1 MAAKKHQHPLLTVLL
16 IIVGVALLLG
26 LVAAGVVTF
35 VSPASSISFSP
46 KIGVIPINGTIT
58 NAQPIIS
65 ELIRFRKDKAIKAI
79 IVRID
84 SPGGGVGPSQEIYEE
99 LKRTRT
105 EKKIIASMGSVAAS
119 GGFYVAAAADK
130 IVANPGTI
138 TGSIGVIMQ
147 FVQYKSLLE
156 KIGINLEVVKSGEF
170 KDMGYP
176 QRELTDRDRQI
187 LKQIIEDVKAQFVS
201 AVAEG
206 RHLPKEKVEAVADGR
221 IFSGE
226 RAKKMGLV
234 DVLGNFQ
241 DAVEL
246 AKKMTGIRGDVT
258 LVYPKEHGAT
268 FWDFLFDSA
277 SRSLLKLLQ
286 KTETTAEYT
295 WRGGLHP
302 TFR

>member
-1 MAAKKHQHPLLTVLL
+1 MAKKKHPILTVLL
-16 IIVGVALLLG
+16 IIAGFALLLG
-26 LVAAGVVTF
+26 TVSVVVVKI
-35 VSPASSISFSP
+35 VSPTAPISFTP
-46 KIGVIPINGTIT
+46 KIGVIPINGAIV
-58 NAQPIIS
+58 NAQPVIAEI
-65 ELIRFRKDKAIKAI
+65 IRFRKDRAIKAI

-99 LKRTRT
+99 LKRTR
-105 EKKIIASMGSVAAS
+105 KKKKVIASMGSVAAS
-119 GGFYVAAAADK
+119 GGFYVASAAEK

-147 FVQYKSLLE
+147 FVQFKSLLE
-156 KIGINLEVVKSGEF
+156 KIGINLETVKSGEY

-176 QRELTDRDRQI
+176 QRELTDRDRRI
-187 LKQIIEDVKAQFVS
+187 LGQVIKDIQGQFVS

-206 RHLPKEKVEAVADGR
+206 RHIAKEKVEAIADGR

-226 RAKKMGLV
+226 RAKELGLV

-258 LVYPKEHGAT
+258 LVYPKRHGEKL
-268 FWDFLFDSA
+268 WDLLFDST
-277 SRSLLKLLQ
+277 SRSLMKWLQ
-286 KTETTAEYT
+286 KTQTRVEYT
-295 WRGGLHP
+295 WQNGLSP
-302 TFR
+302 AFR